1 MNEAINKTP
10 IAGFGSNTESPR
22 VKPHVNPLSK
32 WLLVLLGTLLLVGFR
47 ESAAAACAPTIVGQL
62 PLAGTYKNDMKVSG
76 DLVFVAVNGNPGLL
90 HIINAAN
97 PTSPQLLSTLAAPHN
112 VTFRSL
118 AVSGNYVYIGGQSR
132 FYVIDVSN
140 PALPVVVSSLGGY
153 YDVTAVTYEDGKAY
167 ISGAGP
173 NGYHLQVI
181 DVSNPANPIAM
192 GSVQVASFFSNTLI
206 VKNGFAFVGR
216 YAVGFFVVN
225 VSNPWLPVNVTRI
238 GTYGSTGN
246 GVLSGTTLY
255 ESYGSGISVWDVSNP
270 AAAVYK
276 GGIGGFG
283 TRPIIAVGP
292 GDVLYH
298 SAFAPDGFRV
308 VDISSPTGPWPYRGV
323 LNGLATEL
331 HAAATSGFYAY
342 ATDATRF
349 LVIGTAGCPSASPEI
364 AAYNGPDTTSPEL
377 TDGQAAAVDFGNVQL
392 TQSAQRQFTIRNAGT
407 AALSISGVTF
417 AGTHAADFAVSG
429 VPASVAPASTATF
442 SVTFTPG
449 ALGARGATLRIANN
463 DANENPFDFPITGN
477 AVPLDT
483 DGDGYPDSTDICPG
497 VANPSQSDYDGD
509 LLGDACD
516 PDDDNDGVL
525 DAQDLEPLNPN
536 NDSDGD
542 GIPNLA
548 EISAG
553 TNPLS
558 TDSDGDGS
566 ADGVDAFP
574 SNVAESVDTDGDGTG
589 NNADLD
595 DDNDGTPDA
604 SDAFPLNAGE
614 SVDTDGDGIGN
625 NADNDDDGDGV
636 ADASDA
642 FPLNAAES
650 VDTDGDATGNNADA
664 DDDGDGVLDG
674 ADAFPLNPFE
684 SVDTDGDGIGN
695 NTETDDDNDGV
706 GDEFDANPLDPNSDS
721 DGDGLTDSAETAAG
735 LNPLAADSD
744 NDGTGD
750 ATDAFPLNATESV
763 DSDNDGTGNNADL
776 DDDNDG
782 TPDATD
788 AFPLNPAES
797 VDTDGDGTGN
807 NADPDDD
814 NDGSTDAQEAT
825 AGTDPLDNDS
835 DDDGLNDGAE
845 AAAGTNPLDSDSDN
859 DGLLDGTETGVGTNP
874 LDADSDDDGL
884 NDGDEV
890 AAGADPLD
898 ADTDNDGILDGA
910 DPTPA
915 APGVPADFIEDR
927 LCALIAYIEAT
938 ALGSF
943 DAKNAN
949 AQSGHRNALANQVRA
964 VKAKVIAGDYDGAAD
979 KLGGE
984 VRRKVDGVANPPDWL
999 KAGQPKDH
1007 VRSEI
1012 DLIVSLL
1019 RLL

>member
-1 MNEAINKTP
+1 MKMKIRNALRGLISALLLLAGGISMSQAAPVPVSGLVAYYPFTGNATDASGNGHNGTPLNGAALTSDRLGSPNSAYFFDGINDSIAIGSGVINPSAVT
-10 IAGFGSNTESPR
+10 IAAWFKRSNTSQGLWR
-22 VKPHVNPLSK
+22 DILAGTCGT
-32 WLLVLLGTLLLVGFR
+32 VLLGFHPTDNGLNWEGQCNAPFGSPPAVTITDTAWHHVVATYGGGSVKVYLDNVLVQ
-47 ESAAAACAPTIVGQL
+47 S
-62 PLAGTYKNDMKVSG
+62 
-76 DLVFVAVNGNPGLL
+76 
-90 HIINAAN
+90 
-97 PTSPQLLSTLAAPHN
+97 LS
-112 VTFRSL
+112 R
-118 AVSGNYVYIGGQSR
+118 SGNFNS
-132 FYVIDVSN
+132 
-140 PALPVVVSSLGGY
+140 ALPVW
-153 YDVTAVTYEDGKAY
+153 
-167 ISGAGP
+167 IGAGH
-173 NGYHLQVI
+173 NG
-181 DVSNPANPIAM
+181 
-192 GSVQVASFFSNTLI
+192 
-206 VKNGFAFVGR
+206 
-216 YAVGFFVVN
+216 
-225 VSNPWLPVNVTRI
+225 
-238 GTYGSTGN
+238 
-246 GVLSGTTLY
+246 
-255 ESYGSGISVWDVSNP
+255 
-270 AAAVYK
+270 
-276 GGIGGFG
+276 
-283 TRPIIAVGP
+283 
-292 GDVLYH
+292 
-298 SAFAPDGFRV
+298 SAEPF
-308 VDISSPTGPWPYRGV
+308 
-323 LNGLATEL
+323 NGLIDEVYIYNRAL
-331 HAAATSGFYAY
+331 
-342 ATDATRF
+342 
-349 LVIGTAGCPSASPEI
+349 TASEVQAIFTAQSAPEI

-377 TDGQAAAVDFGNVQL
+377 TDGQAGAVDFGNVQL
-392 TQSAQRQFTIRNAGT
+392 TQFAQRQFTIRNAGT
-407 AALSISGVTF
+407 AALTVSGVTF
-417 AGTHAADFAVSG
+417 AGTHAADFAASG

-483 DGDGYPDSTDICPG
+483 DGDGFPDSTDICPG

-525 DAQDLEPLNPN
+525 DAQDANPLNPN
-536 NDSDGD
+536 SDSDGD
-542 GIPNLA
+542 GLSDLA
-548 EISAG
+548 ETTAG

-574 SNVAESVDTDGDGTG
+574 SNAAESVDTDGDGTG

-595 DDNDGTPDA
+595 DDNDGAPDA
-604 SDAFPLNAGE
+604 TDAFPLNAGE
-614 SVDTDGDGIGN
+614 STDTDNDGIGN

-636 ADASDA
+636 TDAADA
-642 FPLNAAES
+642 FPLDASES
-650 VDTDGDATGNNADA
+650 VDTDGDGTGNNADT
-664 DDDGDGVLDG
+664 DDDGDGVADT

-735 LNPLAADSD
+735 INPLDADTD

-750 ATDAFPLNATESV
+750 AQDAFPLDGTESV
-763 DSDNDGTGNNADL
+763 DSDNDGIGNNADL

-782 TPDATD
+782 VADTSD
-788 AFPLNPAES
+788 AFPLNPTES
-797 VDTDGDGTGN
+797 LDTDGDGTGN

-814 NDGSTDAQEAT
+814 NDGSSDAQEAA
-825 AGTDPLDNDS
+825 AGTNPLDADS

-859 DGLLDGTETGVGTNP
+859 DGLLDGTETTHGYNP

-884 NDGDEV
+884 NDGAEV
-890 AAGADPLD
+890 AAGANPLD

-915 APGVPADFIEDR
+915 APGVPANFIEDR
-927 LCALIAYIEAT
+927 LSALIAYIEAA
-938 ALGSF
+938 ALSNF

-949 AQSGHRNALANQVRA
+949 AQSGNRNALANQVRA
-964 VKAKVIAGDYDGAAD
+964 VKAKVIAGDYTGAAG

-984 VRRKVDGVANPPDWL
+984 VRAKTDGLANPPDWL
-999 KAGQPKDH
+999 KAGQAKDH